1 MQSGHLFHRFS
12 GAPSHR
18 GDREVNSLSLSTRDR
33 LLWSALSAAGV
44 LSMVLSHEFR
54 MFLLM
59 LLRIA
64 WLYMVAGARG

>member
-1 MQSGHLFHRFS
+1 MQSHHLFHRFS

-18 GDREVNSLSLSTRDR
+18 GDREVSSLSLSTRDR
-33 LLWSALSAAGV
+33 LLWSALSAACV

-54 MFLLM
+54 MFLRL

-64 WLYMVAGARG
+64 WLYVVTGAHG